1 MSAIPDSKTR
11 IAVLGCGNPSRG
23 DDAIGPV
30 LLERI
35 EEWTRAHPDRP
46 VVVAQDFQLQ
56 VEHALDMVG
65 RDLVLFVD
73 ASAVGLDPFTLRP
86 VLASGHASF
95 STHALSPEALL
106 HTFNTLGC
114 GDPPQAFS
122 LGIRG
127 HSFELGQPLSA
138 QAAQNLEQAWSLV
151 KALLERPSEGDW
163 ARLCTIQTTLH
174 RPCRAAWPR
183 RSPSQSAA
191 PRERRA

>member
-1 MSAIPDSKTR
+1 MTKIPESGTR

-30 LLERI
+30 LLERV
-35 EEWTRAHPDRP
+35 EEWTRAHPGRP
-46 VVVAQDFQLQ
+46 VVAAQDFQLQ
-56 VEHALDMVG
+56 VEHTLDMVG

-86 VLASGHASF
+86 VLASDQTSF
-95 STHALSPEALL
+95 STHALSPQALL

-114 GDPPQAFS
+114 GDAPKAFS

-151 KALLERPSEGDW
+151 KALLESPSESDW
-163 ARLCTIQTTLH
+163 ASQCSLQEIDHSDDQSDGDH
-174 RPCRAAWPR
+174 HAPESIRAD
-183 RSPSQSAA
+183 S
-191 PRERRA
+191 